1 MNKYIF
7 DESIY
12 EDIDL
17 FNNIKN
23 EYNIYIENNNINI
36 QNILYQIY
44 LLKIDINKKKKLI
57 KNIDIKISS
66 IKNTFINDTHNW
78 SLNDSCNKNK
88 IKKKVKHI
96 LEIHNIISQLNYDKK
111 DIEKIIENNINN
123 INNKIVTLNNNYTD
137 NYIDNYTDDYTD
149 DYDELNSII
158 NC

>member
-7 DESIY
+7 DENIY

-23 EYNIYIENNNINI
+23 EYNIYIENNNIDI
-36 QNILYQIY
+36 QNILHQIY
-44 LLKIDINKKKKLI
+44 LLKIDINKQKKLI
-57 KNIDIKISS
+57 KNINIEISS
-66 IKNTFINDTHNW
+66 IKNTFITDTHNW
-78 SLNDSCNKNK
+78 TLDDSCNKNK

-111 DIEKIIENNINN
+111 DIEEIIENNIND
-123 INNKIVTLNNNYTD
+123 INNKVITLNNNYTH
-137 NYIDNYTDDYTD
+137 NYTEDYTE

>member
-44 LLKIDINKKKKLI
+44 LLKIDINKNKKLI

-66 IKNTFINDTHNW
+66 IKNTFINETYNW
-78 SLNDSCNKNK
+78 TLNDSCNKNK

-96 LEIHNIISQLNYDKK
+96 LEIHDLISQLNYDKK
-111 DIEKIIENNINN
+111 DIEDIIQNNINN
-123 INNKIVTLNNNYTD
+123 INNKIVTLNNNYIN
-137 NYIDNYTDDYTD
+137 NYTDNYTDDYTD

>member
-44 LLKIDINKKKKLI
+44 LLKIDINKNKKLI

-66 IKNTFINDTHNW
+66 IKNTFINETYNW
-78 SLNDSCNKNK
+78 TLNDSCNKNK

-111 DIEKIIENNINN
+111 DIEEIIENNINN
-123 INNKIVTLNNNYTD
+123 INNKIVILNNNYTD
-137 NYIDNYTDDYTD
+137 NCTDDYTD

>member
-7 DESIY
+7 DETIY

-23 EYNIYIENNNINI
+23 EYNIYIQNDNINI

-44 LLKIDINKKKKLI
+44 LLKIDINKQKKLI
-57 KNIDIKISS
+57 KNINIKISS
-66 IKNTFINDTHNW
+66 IKNTFIVDTHNW
-78 SLNDSCNKNK
+78 TLDDSCNKNK

-111 DIEKIIENNINN
+111 DIEEIIENNIND
-123 INNKIVTLNNNYTD
+123 INNKVITLNNNYTH
-137 NYIDNYTDDYTD
+137 NYTEDYTE

>member
-1 MNKYIF
+1 MNKNIF

-44 LLKIDINKKKKLI
+44 LLKIDINKNKKLI

-66 IKNTFINDTHNW
+66 IKNTFINETYNW
-78 SLNDSCNKNK
+78 TLNDSCNKNK

-96 LEIHNIISQLNYDKK
+96 LEIHDLISQLNYDKK
-111 DIEKIIENNINN
+111 DIEDIIQNNINN
-123 INNKIVTLNNNYTD
+123 INNKIVTLNNNYIN
-137 NYIDNYTDDYTD
+137 NYTDNYTDDYTD